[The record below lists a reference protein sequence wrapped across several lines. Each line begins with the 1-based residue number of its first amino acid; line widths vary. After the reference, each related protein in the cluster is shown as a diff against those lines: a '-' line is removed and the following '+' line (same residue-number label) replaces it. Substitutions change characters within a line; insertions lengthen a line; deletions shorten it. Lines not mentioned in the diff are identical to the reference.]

1 MGNDKGFSRVFT
13 HPNNLKRFQ
22 PFWRNN
28 ALRAANVSVRH
39 ESRCEKRSE
48 NPGKIIFHL
57 DSGCPTPS
65 GRMAGMRMNY
75 SDKGTAE
82 FRLLN
87 FGSANKGG
95 SPGNLARALPA

>member
-1 MGNDKGFSRVFT
+1 MSEVAGES
-13 HPNNLKRFQ
+13 
-22 PFWRNN
+22 
-28 ALRAANVSVRH
+28 RAAALYLPS
-39 ESRCEKRSE
+39 EYAAPERSMRDRIK
-48 NPGKIIFHL
+48 NHL